1 MAIVTTDTN
10 LTSAAS
16 QRPALERFIAE
27 RFRQAYG
34 AQLSHFCTYLLGLR
48 DSAGA
53 WQAAA
58 GYTPA
63 ASGALYLEH
72 YLDRPV
78 EVVLSAAVGERVPRE
93 GVVEV
98 GNLAS
103 AARGFGGRFLP
114 ALRRTLVDL
123 GYVWAVFTATREV
136 RGILEHFAFDARVL
150 APATPAAL
158 PDGGTGW
165 GTYYAHEP
173 RVMAGCIR

>member
-1 MAIVTTDTN
+1 MTVTIAGAD
-10 LTSAAS
+10 LTHAAS
-16 QRPALERFIAE
+16 QRAALERFIAE

-34 AQLSHFCTYLLGLR
+34 AQVSHFCAHLLGLR
-48 DSAGA
+48 DAAGA

-93 GVVEV
+93 RVVEV

-123 GYVWAVFTATREV
+123 GYAGRCSPRRAKCAASSSTSPSTRASSPRPPRAPCPTA
-136 RGILEHFAFDARVL
+136 A
-150 APATPAAL
+150 
-158 PDGGTGW
+158 PDGVRT
-165 GTYYAHEP
+165 TRTSQA
-173 RVMAGCIR
+173 